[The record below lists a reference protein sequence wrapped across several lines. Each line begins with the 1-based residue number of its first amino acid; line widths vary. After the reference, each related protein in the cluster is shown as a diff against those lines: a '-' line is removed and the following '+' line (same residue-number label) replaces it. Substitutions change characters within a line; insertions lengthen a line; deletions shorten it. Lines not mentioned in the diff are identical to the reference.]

1 LDEEIAMA
9 VQVAAHPGAAPASPE
24 IRKRRDYLPY
34 MLVLPIIAYEVVF
47 ILIPIIQQFI
57 SSFTSD
63 VIGIGTVEWVG
74 SENYERLFADRN
86 FWNSLRVTFIFMG
99 GTVVLSVGLGLIA
112 ALLLNQHFRGRSL
125 ARGIMTMPWAIP
137 DLPAVMV
144 FFWILNPNF
153 GVINLFV
160 RWILPIEE
168 TPRWLLDINLA
179 MPIVISIAA
188 WKAFPFYGLV
198 TLSVL
203 QSIPHELYEA
213 AKVDGATP
221 LQSFRY
227 VTLPEIVPTLM
238 LMGVLACIFAFRQFA
253 LIFLSTGGGPAR
265 TTETLVLSV
274 YKTAFNSFDFSY
286 GATIGVAG
294 FIAVFAITL
303 IFVFLQRRQEALAS
317 S

>member
-1 LDEEIAMA
+1 MA
-9 VQVAAHPGAAPASPE
+9 VQATVSPADAVVNH
-24 IRKRRDYLPY
+24 KRRDYLPY
-34 MLVLPIIAYEVVF
+34 MLVLPIIVYEAIF
-47 ILIPIIQQFI
+47 ILIPILQQVV

-63 VIGIGTVEWVG
+63 VIGIGTVRWVG
-74 SENYERLFADRN
+74 LDNYNRLLADRN
-86 FWNSLRVTFIFMG
+86 FWNSLRVTLAFMG
-99 GTVVLSVGLGLIA
+99 GTVILSVGIGLLA
-112 ALLLNQHFRGRSL
+112 ALLLNQQFRGRSV

-160 RWILPIEE
+160 RWILPIDQ

-179 MPIVISIAA
+179 LPLVIAIAA

-203 QSIPHELYEA
+203 QSIPHDLYEA

-227 VTLPEIVPTLM
+227 VTLPELIPTLM
-238 LMGVLACIFAFRQFA
+238 LMGILACIFAFRQFA

-265 TTETLVLSV
+265 TTETLVISV
-274 YKTAFNSFDFSY
+274 YKAAFNSFDFSY

-294 FIAVFAITL
+294 FVVVFAITL
-303 IFVFLQRRQEALAS
+303 LFAYLQRRQEALATS
-317 S
+317 

>member
-1 LDEEIAMA
+1 MA
-9 VQVAAHPGAAPASPE
+9 VQTAAQRLTSSST
-24 IRKRRDYLPY
+24 RKQRDYLPY
-34 MLVLPIIAYEVVF
+34 MLVLPIIAYEAIFV
-47 ILIPIIQQFI
+47 LIPIIQQVI

-63 VIGIGTVEWVG
+63 IIGIGTVRWVG
-74 SENYERLFADRN
+74 FENYERLFADRN
-86 FWNSLRVTFIFMG
+86 FWNSLRVTLSFMG
-99 GTVVLSVGLGLIA
+99 GTVVLSVGIGLLA
-112 ALLLNQHFRGRSL
+112 ALLLNRQFRGRSL
-125 ARGIMTMPWAIP
+125 ARGIMTMPWAMP
-137 DLPAVMV
+137 DLPTVMV

-160 RWILPIEE
+160 RWILPIEQ

-179 MPIVISIAA
+179 LPIVIAIAA

-203 QSIPHELYEA
+203 QSIPQELYEA

-227 VTLPEIVPTLM
+227 VTLPEIIPTLM

-265 TTETLVLSV
+265 TTETLVVSV
-274 YKTAFNSFDFSY
+274 YKTAFASFDFSY

-294 FIAVFAITL
+294 FVAVFAITL
-303 IFVFLQRRQEALAS
+303 LFAYLQRRQEAQAS

>member
-1 LDEEIAMA
+1 MA
-9 VQVAAHPGAAPASPE
+9 LHTSTLTATPE
-24 IRKRRDYLPY
+24 TRQRRDYLPY
-34 MLVLPIIAYEVVF
+34 MLVLPIIAYEVIF

-63 VIGIGTVEWVG
+63 VIGMGPVRWVG
-74 SENYERLFADRN
+74 FENYERLIADRN

-99 GTVVLSVGLGLIA
+99 GTVVLSVGIGLIA
-112 ALLLNQHFRGRSL
+112 ALLLNQQFRGRSL

-137 DLPAVMV
+137 DLPTVMV

-160 RWILPIEE
+160 RWILPIEQ

-179 MPIVISIAA
+179 MPIVIAIAA

-227 VTLPEIVPTLM
+227 VTLPELIPTLM

-265 TTETLVLSV
+265 TTETLVVSV

-294 FIAVFAITL
+294 FVAVFAITL
-303 IFVFLQRRQEALAS
+303 VFVYLQRRQEALAS

>member
-1 LDEEIAMA
+1 
-9 VQVAAHPGAAPASPE
+9 VVN
-24 IRKRRDYLPY
+24 RKRRDYLPY
-34 MLVLPIIAYEVVF
+34 MLVLPIIVYETIF
-47 ILIPIIQQFI
+47 ILIPILQQVV

-63 VIGIGTVEWVG
+63 VIGMGAVRWVG
-74 SENYERLFADRN
+74 FENYDRLLADRN
-86 FWNSLRVTFIFMG
+86 FWNSLRVTLGFMG
-99 GTVVLSVGLGLIA
+99 GTVVLSVGIGLLA
-112 ALLLNQHFRGRSL
+112 ALLLNQNFRGRSV

-137 DLPAVMV
+137 DLPAIMV

-160 RWILPIEE
+160 RWIFPIEQ

-179 MPIVISIAA
+179 LPLVIAIAA

-203 QSIPHELYEA
+203 QSIPNDLYEA
-213 AKVDGATP
+213 AKVDGATR

-227 VTLPEIVPTLM
+227 VTLPELIPTLM
-238 LMGVLACIFAFRQFA
+238 LMGILACIFAFRQFA

-265 TTETLVLSV
+265 TTETLVISV
-274 YKTAFNSFDFSY
+274 YKAAFNSFDFSY

-294 FIAVFAITL
+294 FIVVFAITL
-303 IFVFLQRRQEALAS
+303 LFAYLQRRQEAWAS

>member
-1 LDEEIAMA
+1 MA
-9 VQVAAHPGAAPASPE
+9 VQTSALPATPE
-24 IRKRRDYLPY
+24 KRRRDYLPY
-34 MLVLPIIAYEVVF
+34 MLVLPIIAYELIF
-47 ILIPIIQQFI
+47 ILIPIFQQFF

-63 VIGIGTVEWVG
+63 VIGIGTVSWVG
-74 SENYERLFADRN
+74 LENYERLFADRN
-86 FWNSLRVTFIFMG
+86 FWNSLRVTLIFMG

-112 ALLLNQHFRGRSL
+112 ALLLNRQFRGRSL

-160 RWILPIEE
+160 RWILPLEQ

-179 MPIVISIAA
+179 MPIVIAIAA

-198 TLSVL
+198 ILSVL

-221 LQSFRY
+221 IQSFRY
-227 VTLPEIVPTLM
+227 VTLPELVPTLM
-238 LMGVLACIFAFRQFA
+238 LMGILACIFAFRQFA

-294 FIAVFAITL
+294 FVAVFLITL
-303 IFVFLQRRQEALAS
+303 IFVYLQRRQEAAAAS
-317 S
+317 

>member
-1 LDEEIAMA
+1 
-9 VQVAAHPGAAPASPE
+9 
-24 IRKRRDYLPY
+24 

-63 VIGIGTVEWVG
+63 VIGIGTVQWVG
-74 SENYERLFADRN
+74 FENYERLFADRN

-99 GTVVLSVGLGLIA
+99 GTVVLSVGVGLIA

-125 ARGIMTMPWAIP
+125 ARGIMTMPWAMP

-160 RWILPIEE
+160 RWILPIEQ

-179 MPIVISIAA
+179 MPIVIAIAA

-265 TTETLVLSV
+265 TTETLVVSV

-294 FIAVFAITL
+294 FVAVFAITL
-303 IFVFLQRRQEALAS
+303 IFVYLQRRQEALAS